1 MLTFLRKIRRSLIES
16 GSARKYFLY
25 AIGEIALVVIGI
37 LIALQINNW
46 NEDRKDKKVQFRLLK
61 ELHVTAGE
69 DYLRNHNHVRRNKES
84 LASLEIVINHL
95 ERKLPFHDSLSHH
108 FAMAHSRW
116 ISQVKDNAYENIKEH
131 GLDFI
136 ENDTTRNHL
145 THLYENRIELFHV
158 FDTRFDQF
166 FYQIAVPEL
175 INSFN
180 DIFPQGTI
188 RGEMFPLDYNSLSN
202 NMKYLNILKATR
214 SHMRQYTNWQE
225 RTILDG
231 MGELQQRL
239 EAEMMRY

>member
-1 MLTFLRKIRRSLIES
+1 M
-16 GSARKYFLY
+16 
-25 AIGEIALVVIGI
+25 VIGI

-69 DYLRNHNHVRRNKES
+69 DFLRNHNHLRRNNES

-95 ERKLPFHDSLSHH
+95 ERKLPFHDSLPHH
-108 FAMAHSRW
+108 FARAHSRW

-145 THLYENRIELFHV
+145 THIYENRIELFHV
-158 FDTRFDQF
+158 LDTRFDQF

-180 DIFPQGTI
+180 DLFPQGGP
-188 RGEMFPLDYNSLSN
+188 RGEMVPLDYDSLSN
-202 NMKYLNILKATR
+202 DTKYLNILNATR
-214 SHMRQYTNWQE
+214 SHLRQYINWQE
-225 RTILDG
+225 LVILND
-231 MGELQQRL
+231 MSDLQHRL